1 MDPLDGAGELKRC
14 LVVVVGR
21 DRRSERD
28 ADVKALVRGEAI
40 GQVTGAVPL
49 ATGSPF
55 TVIVT
60 LSGPRGMKCGWF
72 VSIPIFTLPAGNCAC
87 ARILVRWISN
97 KLYS

>member
-14 LVVVVGR
+14 LVAVVEL
-21 DRRSERD
+21 DRRSEHD
-28 ADVKALVRGEAI
+28 ADVRHSFAENAI

-60 LSGPRGMKCGWF
+60 LSGPRGMKSGWF
-72 VSIPIFTLPAGNCAC
+72 VSIPIFTLPAGSCAC